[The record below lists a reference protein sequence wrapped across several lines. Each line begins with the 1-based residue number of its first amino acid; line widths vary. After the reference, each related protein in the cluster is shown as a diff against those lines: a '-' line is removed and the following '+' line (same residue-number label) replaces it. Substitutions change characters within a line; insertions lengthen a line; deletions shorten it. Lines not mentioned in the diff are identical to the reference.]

1 MGARTRWI
9 TTSLTA
15 AVTVGVVVAMADV
28 ELTDVDSTG
37 EAAGAFVAAF
47 RDAWVAEQ
55 SMAAPEPIEGSVT
68 EPVRTPAR
76 LKIRVSG

>member
-1 MGARTRWI
+1 MGARTRLI

-37 EAAGAFVAAF
+37 EAAGAFAAAF
-47 RDAWVAEQ
+47 GDAWVAEQ
-55 SMAAPEPIEGSVT
+55 SMAAPEPINGSVT

-76 LKIRVSG
+76 LKIQVSG